1 MRGKAIARIVL
12 FSMIALVL
20 LCVLLAGLGL
30 SSFAKPVSS
39 QVVSV
44 QSTGSEHE
52 FAPGEVSSIF
62 ISWAS
67 GDIDIQPADQDT
79 VTVSEER
86 SGGSSMV
93 VRHLGSTL
101 EIEAGESKWG
111 VVFGKS
117 NQKNLTVR
125 LPRDWLCQS
134 LEISAAAAGIWVDGL
149 PITNVVLNTA
159 SVNCVFTDCA
169 VEKMQVNAVS
179 GDLDY
184 SGALKKLELKGASA
198 DCNLRLSDAPATI
211 EMNTAS
217 GDLNLTLPDNCGFT
231 LNRSSLSG
239 AFQSD
244 FATTTEND
252 RIVCGD
258 GACQI
263 TFSSF
268 SGDINI
274 RRK

>member
-1 MRGKAIARIVL
+1 MKGTAIARIVL

-39 QVVSV
+39 QIVSV

-101 EIEAGESKWG
+101 EIEAGESKWRLG
-111 VVFGKS
+111 VGKS
-117 NQKNLTVR
+117 TQKDLSIRV
-125 LPRDWLCQS
+125 PRDWLCQS
-134 LEISAAAAGIWVDGL
+134 LEISAAAADIRVDGL
-149 PITNVVLNTA
+149 TITSVALNTA
-159 SVNCVFTDCA
+159 SVNCAFTDCA
-169 VEKMQVNAVS
+169 VEKMQMNTAS
-179 GDLDY
+179 SDLDY
-184 SGALKKLELKGASA
+184 SGVLKRLELKGASA
-198 DCNLRLSDAPATI
+198 DCNLRLSDAPAAI
-211 EMNTAS
+211 GMNTAS

>member
-1 MRGKAIARIVL
+1 MKGKAIARIVL
-12 FSMIALVL
+12 FSLIALVL

-30 SSFAKPVSS
+30 SSFAKPVSP

-44 QSTGSEHE
+44 QSTGSEYE
-52 FAPGEVSSIF
+52 FAQEEVSGLA

-111 VVFGKS
+111 LFFGKS

-125 LPRDWLCQS
+125 VPRDWLCQS
-134 LEISAAAAGIWVDGL
+134 LEISAAAVDIRVDGL

-159 SVNCVFTDCA
+159 SGNCAFTDCA
-169 VEKMQVNAVS
+169 VEKMQVN
-179 GDLDY
+179 
-184 SGALKKLELKGASA
+184 
-198 DCNLRLSDAPATI
+198 
-211 EMNTAS
+211 TAS
-217 GDLNLTLPDNCGFT
+217 GELNLFLPDNCGFT
-231 LNRSSLSG
+231 LDRSSLSG

-252 RIVCGD
+252 KIVCGD
-258 GACQI
+258 GTCQI
-263 TFSSF
+263 TFSSL
-268 SGDINI
+268 SGNINI
-274 RRK
+274 CRK

>member
-1 MRGKAIARIVL
+1 MTGKAIARIVL

-30 SSFAKPVSS
+30 SSFAKPVSP

-101 EIEAGESKWG
+101 EIEAGESKWRLG
-111 VVFGKS
+111 VGKS
-117 NQKNLTVR
+117 TQKDLSIRV
-125 LPRDWLCQS
+125 PRDWLCQS
-134 LEISAAAAGIWVDGL
+134 LEISAAAADIRVDGL
-149 PITNVVLNTA
+149 TITSVALNTA
-159 SVNCVFTDCA
+159 SVNCAFTDCA
-169 VEKMQVNAVS
+169 VEKMQMNTAS
-179 GDLDY
+179 SDLDY
-184 SGALKKLELKGASA
+184 SGVLKRLELKGASA
-198 DCNLRLSDAPATI
+198 DCNLRLSDAPTAI
-211 EMNTAS
+211 GMNTAS

>member
-1 MRGKAIARIVL
+1 MKGKAIARIVL

-39 QVVSV
+39 QIVSV

-79 VTVSEER
+79 VTVIEER

-101 EIEAGESKWG
+101 EIEAGESKWRLG
-111 VVFGKS
+111 VGKS
-117 NQKNLTVR
+117 TQKDLSIRV
-125 LPRDWLCQS
+125 PRDWLCQS
-134 LEISAAAAGIWVDGL
+134 LEIKAASADIRVDGL

-169 VEKMQVNAVS
+169 VEKMQMNTAS
-179 GDLDY
+179 SDLDY
-184 SGALKKLELKGASA
+184 SGVLKRLELKGASA
-198 DCNLRLSDAPATI
+198 DCNLRLSDAPAAI
-211 EMNTAS
+211 GMNTAS

-231 LNRSSLSG
+231 LDRSSLSG

>member
-1 MRGKAIARIVL
+1 MKGKAIARIVL

-52 FAPGEVSSIF
+52 FSPGEVSALF

-67 GDIDIQPADQDT
+67 GNIDIQPADQDT

-101 EIEAGESKWG
+101 EIEVGESKWRLG
-111 VVFGKS
+111 FGKS
-117 NQKNLTVR
+117 TQKDLSVR
-125 LPRDWLCQS
+125 VPRDWLCQS
-134 LEISAAAAGIWVDGL
+134 LEISAAAADIRVDGL

-159 SVNCVFTDCA
+159 SGDCAFTDCT
-169 VEKMQVNAVS
+169 VEKMQVNTAS

-184 SGALKKLELKGASA
+184 SGVLKRLELKGASA
-198 DCNLRLSDAPATI
+198 DCNLRLSDAPAAI

-217 GDLNLTLPDNCGFT
+217 GELNLFLPDNCGFT
-231 LNRSSLSG
+231 LGRSSLSG

-263 TFSSF
+263 TFSSL
-268 SGDINI
+268 SGNINI
-274 RRK
+274 CRK

>member
-1 MRGKAIARIVL
+1 MKGKAIARIVL

-39 QVVSV
+39 QIVSV
-44 QSTGSEHE
+44 QSTGSEYE
-52 FAPGEVSSIF
+52 FALEEVSGLA
-62 ISWAS
+62 ISWAP

-93 VRHLGSTL
+93 VRHRGSTL
-101 EIEAGESKWG
+101 EIESGENKWRLG
-111 VVFGKS
+111 GGKS
-117 NQKNLTVR
+117 AQKDLSVR
-125 LPRDWLCQS
+125 VPRDWLCQS

-159 SVNCVFTDCA
+159 SGDCAFTDCA
-169 VEKMQVNAVS
+169 VEEMQVNTAS

-184 SGALKKLELKGASA
+184 SGVLKRLELKGASA
-198 DCNLRLSDAPATI
+198 DCNLRLSDAPAAI
-211 EMNTAS
+211 GMNTAS

-231 LNRSSLSG
+231 LDRSSLSG

-252 RIVCGD
+252 KIVCGD
-258 GACQI
+258 GTCQI
-263 TFSSF
+263 TFSSL
-268 SGDINI
+268 SGNINI
-274 RRK
+274 CRK

>member
-1 MRGKAIARIVL
+1 MKGKAIARIVL

-39 QVVSV
+39 QIVSV

-101 EIEAGESKWG
+101 EIEAGESKWRLG
-111 VVFGKS
+111 VGKS
-117 NQKNLTVR
+117 TQKDLSIRV
-125 LPRDWLCQS
+125 PRDWLCQS

-149 PITNVVLNTA
+149 PITNVLLNTA
-159 SVNCVFTDCA
+159 SGDCAFTDCT

-184 SGALKKLELKGASA
+184 SGVLKKLELKGASA
-198 DCNLRLSDAPATI
+198 DCNLRLSDAPAAI
-211 EMNTAS
+211 GMNTAS

-231 LNRSSLSG
+231 LDRSSLSG

-263 TFSSF
+263 TFSSL
-268 SGDINI
+268 SGNI
-274 RRK
+274 TICRK

>member
-1 MRGKAIARIVL
+1 MKGKAVARIVL
-12 FSMIALVL
+12 FSLIALVL

-39 QVVSV
+39 QIVSI
-44 QSTGSEHE
+44 QSTGSEYE
-52 FAPGEVSSIF
+52 FAQEEVSGLA

-86 SGGSSMV
+86 SGGGSMV
-93 VRHLGSTL
+93 VHHRGSEL

-111 VVFGKS
+111 LVFGKS

-125 LPRDWLCQS
+125 VPRDWLCQS
-134 LEISAAAAGIWVDGL
+134 LEVKAAAADIRVDGL

-159 SVNCVFTDCA
+159 SGNCVFTDCT
-169 VEKMQVNAVS
+169 VEKMQVNTAS

-184 SGALKKLELKGASA
+184 SGVLKRLELKGASA
-198 DCNLRLSDAPATI
+198 DCNLRLSDAPAAI
-211 EMNTAS
+211 GMNTAS

-231 LNRSSLSG
+231 LDRSSLSG

-252 RIVCGD
+252 KIVCGD
-258 GACQI
+258 GTCQI
-263 TFSSF
+263 TFSSL
-268 SGDINI
+268 SGNINI
-274 RRK
+274 CRK

>member
-1 MRGKAIARIVL
+1 MKGKAIARIVL

-39 QVVSV
+39 QIVSV
-44 QSTGSEHE
+44 QSTGSEYE
-52 FAPGEVSSIF
+52 FALEEVSGF
-62 ISWAS
+62 AISWAS

-93 VRHLGSTL
+93 VRHRGSTL
-101 EIEAGESKWG
+101 EIAFGENKWRLG
-111 VVFGKS
+111 GGKS
-117 NQKNLTVR
+117 TQKDLSVR
-125 LPRDWLCQS
+125 VPRDWICQS

-159 SVNCVFTDCA
+159 SGDCAFTDCT

-184 SGALKKLELKGASA
+184 SGVLKKLELKGASA
-198 DCNLRLSDAPATI
+198 DCNLWLSDAPAVI

-217 GDLNLTLPDNCGFT
+217 GDLNLFLPDNCGFT
-231 LNRSSLSG
+231 LDRSSLSG

-252 RIVCGD
+252 KIVCGD
-258 GACQI
+258 GTCQI
-263 TFSSF
+263 TFSSL
-268 SGDINI
+268 SGNINI
-274 RRK
+274 CRK

>member
-1 MRGKAIARIVL
+1 MKGKAIARIVL
-12 FSMIALVL
+12 FSLIALVL

-39 QVVSV
+39 QIVSV

-101 EIEAGESKWG
+101 EIEAGESKWRLG
-111 VVFGKS
+111 VGKS
-117 NQKNLTVR
+117 TQKDLSIRV
-125 LPRDWLCQS
+125 PRDWLCQS
-134 LEISAAAAGIWVDGL
+134 LEIKAASADIRVDGL
-149 PITNVVLNTA
+149 TITSVALNTA
-159 SVNCVFTDCA
+159 SGDCAFTDCA
-169 VEKMQVNAVS
+169 VEKMQVN
-179 GDLDY
+179 
-184 SGALKKLELKGASA
+184 
-198 DCNLRLSDAPATI
+198 
-211 EMNTAS
+211 TAS
-217 GDLNLTLPDNCGFT
+217 GELNLFLPDNCGFT
-231 LNRSSLSG
+231 LDRSSLSG

-244 FATTTEND
+244 FATITEND
-252 RIVCGD
+252 KIVCGD
-258 GACQI
+258 GTCQI
-263 TFSSF
+263 TFSSL
-268 SGDINI
+268 SGNINI
-274 RRK
+274 CRK

>member
-1 MRGKAIARIVL
+1 MKGKAIARIVL
-12 FSMIALVL
+12 FSLIALVL

-39 QVVSV
+39 QIVSV
-44 QSTGSEHE
+44 QSTGSEYE
-52 FAPGEVSSIF
+52 FALEEVSGLA

-93 VRHLGSTL
+93 VRHRGSTL
-101 EIEAGESKWG
+101 EIAFGENKWRLG
-111 VVFGKS
+111 GGKS
-117 NQKNLTVR
+117 AQKDLSVR
-125 LPRDWLCQS
+125 VPRDWLCQS

-149 PITNVVLNTA
+149 PITNVVLDTA
-159 SVNCVFTDCA
+159 SGDCAFTDCT
-169 VEKMQVNAVS
+169 VEKMQVNAIS

-184 SGALKKLELKGASA
+184 SGVLKKLELNGASA
-198 DCNLRLSDAPATI
+198 DCNLWLSDAPAAI
-211 EMNTAS
+211 GMNTAS

-231 LNRSSLSG
+231 LDRSSLSG

-244 FATTTEND
+244 FAITTEND
-252 RIVCGD
+252 KIVCGD
-258 GACQI
+258 GTCQI
-263 TFSSF
+263 TFSSL
-268 SGDINI
+268 SGNINI
-274 RRK
+274 CRK

>member
-1 MRGKAIARIVL
+1 MKGKAIVRLVL
-12 FSMIALVL
+12 FSVIAFVL
-20 LCVLLAGLGL
+20 TCVLLDGLGMGP
-30 SSFAKPVSS
+30 FVKPVSS
-39 QVVSV
+39 QIVTV
-44 QSTGSEHE
+44 QATGGEYE
-52 FAPGEVSSIF
+52 FSPEEVSALA

-79 VTVSEER
+79 ITVSEDR

-93 VRHLGSTL
+93 VRHSGSKL

-111 VVFGKS
+111 LGFGKS
-117 NQKNLTVR
+117 TQKDLTVQV
-125 LPRDWLCQS
+125 PRDWLCQS
-134 LEISAAAAGIWVDGL
+134 LEISVASADVSVDDL
-149 PITNVVLNTA
+149 SVTSVVLNTA
-159 SVNCVFTDCA
+159 SGDCTFTDCA
-169 VEKMQVNAVS
+169 VEDMQVNTAS

-184 SGALKKLELKGASA
+184 TGTLQRIEMKGASA
-198 DCNLRLSDAPATI
+198 DCNLSLSDAPVSI

-231 LNRSSLSG
+231 LDRSSLSG
-239 AFQSD
+239 AYQSD
-244 FATTTEND
+244 FATTEND
-252 RIVCGD
+252 ETVSGD

-263 TFSSF
+263 IFSSL

>member
-1 MRGKAIARIVL
+1 MKGKAIARIVL

-39 QVVSV
+39 QIVSV

-101 EIEAGESKWG
+101 EIEAGESKWRLG
-111 VVFGKS
+111 VGKS
-117 NQKNLTVR
+117 TQKDLSIRV
-125 LPRDWLCQS
+125 PRDWLCQS

-149 PITNVVLNTA
+149 PITNVLLNTA
-159 SVNCVFTDCA
+159 SGDCAFTDCT

-184 SGALKKLELKGASA
+184 SGVLKKLELKGASA
-198 DCNLRLSDAPATI
+198 DCNLRLSDAPAAI
-211 EMNTAS
+211 GMNTAS

-231 LNRSSLSG
+231 LDRSSLSG

-263 TFSSF
+263 TFSSL
-268 SGDINI
+268 SGNINI
-274 RRK
+274 CRK

>member
-1 MRGKAIARIVL
+1 
-12 FSMIALVL
+12 MIALVL

-39 QVVSV
+39 QIVSV

-101 EIEAGESKWG
+101 EIEAGESKWRLG
-111 VVFGKS
+111 VGKS
-117 NQKNLTVR
+117 TQKDLSIRV
-125 LPRDWLCQS
+125 PRDWLCQS
-134 LEISAAAAGIWVDGL
+134 LEIGAAAADIRVDGL

-159 SVNCVFTDCA
+159 SGDCAFTDCT
-169 VEKMQVNAVS
+169 VEKMQVNTAS

-184 SGALKKLELKGASA
+184 SGVLKRLELKGASA
-198 DCNLRLSDAPATI
+198 DCNLRLSDAPAAV

-231 LNRSSLSG
+231 LDRSSLSG

-258 GACQI
+258 GTCQI
-263 TFSSF
+263 TFSSL
-268 SGDINI
+268 SGNINI
-274 RRK
+274 CRK

>member
-1 MRGKAIARIVL
+1 MKGKAIARIVL
-12 FSMIALVL
+12 FSLIALVL

-39 QVVSV
+39 QIVSI
-44 QSTGSEHE
+44 QSTGSEYE
-52 FAPGEVSSIF
+52 FAQEEVSGLA

-93 VRHLGSTL
+93 VRHRGSTL
-101 EIEAGESKWG
+101 EIEFGENKWRLG
-111 VVFGKS
+111 GGKS
-117 NQKNLTVR
+117 TQKDLSVR
-125 LPRDWLCQS
+125 VPRDWLCQS
-134 LEISAAAAGIWVDGL
+134 LEISAAADIRVDGL

-159 SVNCVFTDCA
+159 SGNCAFTDCA

-184 SGALKKLELKGASA
+184 SGVLKKLELNGASA
-198 DCNLRLSDAPATI
+198 DCNLRLSDAPAAI
-211 EMNTAS
+211 GMNTAS

-231 LNRSSLSG
+231 LDRSSLSG
-239 AFQSD
+239 VFQSD

-252 RIVCGD
+252 KIVCGD
-258 GACQI
+258 GTCQI
-263 TFSSF
+263 TFSSL
-268 SGDINI
+268 SGNINI
-274 RRK
+274 CRK

>member
-1 MRGKAIARIVL
+1 MKGKAIARIVL

-39 QVVSV
+39 QIVSV
-44 QSTGSEHE
+44 QSTGEEHE

-101 EIEAGESKWG
+101 EIEAGESKWRLG
-111 VVFGKS
+111 VGKS
-117 NQKNLTVR
+117 TQKDLSIRV
-125 LPRDWLCQS
+125 PRDWLCQS
-134 LEISAAAAGIWVDGL
+134 LEISAAAADIRVDGL
-149 PITNVVLNTA
+149 TITSVALNTA

-169 VEKMQVNAVS
+169 VEKMQMNTAS
-179 GDLDY
+179 SDLDY
-184 SGALKKLELKGASA
+184 SGVLKRLELKGASA
-198 DCNLRLSDAPATI
+198 DCNLRLSDAPAAI
-211 EMNTAS
+211 GMNTAS

-274 RRK
+274 RKK

>member
-1 MRGKAIARIVL
+1 MKGKAIARIVL

-30 SSFAKPVSS
+30 SSFAKPVSP

-93 VRHLGSTL
+93 VRHRGSTL

-111 VVFGKS
+111 IGFGKS
-117 NQKNLTVR
+117 TQKDLTVR
-125 LPRDWLCQS
+125 VPRDWLCQR
-134 LEISAAAAGIWVDGL
+134 LEVSVASADVSVENMSVTSVA
-149 PITNVVLNTA
+149 LNTA
-159 SVNCVFTDCA
+159 SGDCAFTDCV
-169 VEKMQVNAVS
+169 VEKMHVITAS

-184 SGALKKLELKGASA
+184 IGTLQRLEWKGASA
-198 DCNLRLSDAPATI
+198 DCNLRLSDAPASI

-217 GDLNLTLPDNCGFT
+217 GGLNLALPDNCGFT
-231 LNRSSLSG
+231 LDRSSLSG
-239 AFQSD
+239 VFQSD

-252 RIVCGD
+252 KIVCGD

-263 TFSSF
+263 TFSSL
-268 SGDINI
+268 SGNINI
-274 RRK
+274 CRK

>member
-1 MRGKAIARIVL
+1 MKGKAIARIVL

-30 SSFAKPVSS
+30 SSFAKPVSP

-52 FAPGEVSSIF
+52 FSPGEVNALF

-79 VTVSEER
+79 VTVIEER

-101 EIEAGESKWG
+101 EIEAGGSKWG
-111 VVFGKS
+111 LVFGKS

-125 LPRDWLCQS
+125 VPRDWLCQS
-134 LEISAAAAGIWVDGL
+134 LEIGGAAADIRVDGL

-169 VEKMQVNAVS
+169 VEKMQMNTAS
-179 GDLDY
+179 SDLDY
-184 SGALKKLELKGASA
+184 SGVLKRLELKGASA
-198 DCNLRLSDAPATI
+198 DCNLRLSDAPAAI
-211 EMNTAS
+211 GMNTAS

>member
-1 MRGKAIARIVL
+1 MKGKAIARIVL

-39 QVVSV
+39 QIVSV

-101 EIEAGESKWG
+101 EIEAGESKWRLG
-111 VVFGKS
+111 VGKS
-117 NQKNLTVR
+117 TQKDLSIRV
-125 LPRDWLCQS
+125 PRDWLCQS
-134 LEISAAAAGIWVDGL
+134 LEIGGAAADIRVDGL

-169 VEKMQVNAVS
+169 VEKMQMNTAS
-179 GDLDY
+179 SDLDY
-184 SGALKKLELKGASA
+184 SGVLKRLELKGASA
-198 DCNLRLSDAPATI
+198 DCNLRLSDAPTAI
-211 EMNTAS
+211 GMNTAS

-263 TFSSF
+263 TFSS

>member
-1 MRGKAIARIVL
+1 MKRNAIIRIIL
-12 FSMIALVL
+12 FSLIALVL
-20 LCVLLAGLGL
+20 ICVLLAGLGL

-39 QVVSV
+39 QIVSV
-44 QSTGSEHE
+44 QSTGEKHE
-52 FAPGEVSSIF
+52 FAPGEVSEIF

-93 VRHLGSTL
+93 VRHRGSTL

-111 VVFGKS
+111 IGFGKS
-117 NQKNLTVR
+117 TQKDLTVR
-125 LPRDWLCQS
+125 VPRDWLCQR
-134 LEISAAAAGIWVDGL
+134 LEVSVASADVSVENMSVTSVA
-149 PITNVVLNTA
+149 LNTA
-159 SVNCVFTDCA
+159 SGDCAFTDCA
-169 VEKMQVNAVS
+169 VEKMQVNTA
-179 GDLDY
+179 
-184 SGALKKLELKGASA
+184 SGALDYIGTLQRLEWKGASA
-198 DCNLRLSDAPATI
+198 DCNLRLSDAPAAI
-211 EMNTAS
+211 GMNTAS

-274 RRK
+274 RKK

>member
-1 MRGKAIARIVL
+1 MKGKAIARIVL

-20 LCVLLAGLGL
+20 LCVLLAGLGR

-39 QVVSV
+39 QIVSV
-44 QSTGSEHE
+44 QSTGSEYE
-52 FAPGEVSSIF
+52 FAREEVSGLA

-93 VRHLGSTL
+93 VRHRGSTL
-101 EIEAGESKWG
+101 EIEFGENKWSLG
-111 VVFGKS
+111 GGKS
-117 NQKNLTVR
+117 TQKDLSVR
-125 LPRDWLCQS
+125 VPRDWLCQS
-134 LEISAAAAGIWVDGL
+134 LEISTAAAGIWVDGL

-159 SVNCVFTDCA
+159 SGDCAFTDCT

-184 SGALKKLELKGASA
+184 SGVLKKLELNGTSA
-198 DCNLRLSDAPATI
+198 DCNLWLSDAPAAI

-231 LNRSSLSG
+231 LDRSSLSG

-252 RIVCGD
+252 KIVCGD

-263 TFSSF
+263 TFSSL
-268 SGDINI
+268 SGNINI
-274 RRK
+274 CRK

>member
-1 MRGKAIARIVL
+1 MKRNAIIRIIL
-12 FSMIALVL
+12 FSVIAFVL
-20 LCVLLAGLGL
+20 LCVLLAGLGQ

-39 QVVSV
+39 QIVSV
-44 QSTGSEHE
+44 QSTGEKHE
-52 FAPGEVSSIF
+52 FAPGEVSEIF

-93 VRHLGSTL
+93 VRHRGSTL

-111 VVFGKS
+111 IGFGKS
-117 NQKNLTVR
+117 TQKDLTVR
-125 LPRDWLCQS
+125 VPRDWLCQS

-159 SVNCVFTDCA
+159 SGNCVFTDCT

-184 SGALKKLELKGASA
+184 SGVLKKLELKGASA
-198 DCNLRLSDAPATI
+198 DCNLWLSDAPATI

-217 GDLNLTLPDNCGFT
+217 GELNLFLPDNCGFT
-231 LNRSSLSG
+231 LDRSSLSG

-252 RIVCGD
+252 KIVCGD

-263 TFSSF
+263 TFSSL
-268 SGDINI
+268 SGNINI
-274 RRK
+274 CRK

>member
-1 MRGKAIARIVL
+1 MKRSAIIRIIL
-12 FSMIALVL
+12 FSLIALVL
-20 LCVLLAGLGL
+20 LCVLLDGLGL

-39 QVVSV
+39 RTVSV
-44 QSTGSEHE
+44 QSTGEEHE
-52 FAPGEVSSIF
+52 FAPGEVSEIF

-93 VRHLGSTL
+93 VRHRGSTL

-111 VVFGKS
+111 IGFGKS
-117 NQKNLTVR
+117 TQKDLTVR
-125 LPRDWLCQS
+125 VPRDWLCQS
-134 LEISAAAAGIWVDGL
+134 LEIGGAAADIRVDGL

-159 SVNCVFTDCA
+159 SGDCAFTDCA
-169 VEKMQVNAVS
+169 VEKMQMNTAS
-179 GDLDY
+179 SDLDY
-184 SGALKKLELKGASA
+184 SGMLKRLELKGASA
-198 DCNLRLSDAPATI
+198 DCNLRLSDAPAAI

-217 GDLNLTLPDNCGFT
+217 GELNLFLPDNCGFT
-231 LNRSSLSG
+231 LDRSSLSG
-239 AFQSD
+239 SFQSD

-252 RIVCGD
+252 KIVCGD

-263 TFSSF
+263 TFSSL
-268 SGDINI
+268 SGNINI
-274 RRK
+274 CRK

>member
-1 MRGKAIARIVL
+1 MKGKAIARIVL

-39 QVVSV
+39 QIVSV
-44 QSTGSEHE
+44 QSTRSEHE

-101 EIEAGESKWG
+101 EIEAGESKWRLG
-111 VVFGKS
+111 VGKS
-117 NQKNLTVR
+117 TQKDLSIRV
-125 LPRDWLCQS
+125 PRDWLCQS

-149 PITNVVLNTA
+149 PITNVLLNTA
-159 SVNCVFTDCA
+159 SGDCAFTDCT

-184 SGALKKLELKGASA
+184 SGVLKKLELKGASA
-198 DCNLRLSDAPATI
+198 DCNLRLSDAPAAI
-211 EMNTAS
+211 GMNTAS

-231 LNRSSLSG
+231 LDRSSLSG

-263 TFSSF
+263 TFSSL
-268 SGDINI
+268 SGNINI
-274 RRK
+274 CRK

>member
-1 MRGKAIARIVL
+1 MKGKAIARIVL

-20 LCVLLAGLGL
+20 LCMLLAGLGM

-39 QVVSV
+39 QIVSV
-44 QSTGSEHE
+44 QSTGSEYE
-52 FAPGEVSSIF
+52 FALEEVSGLA

-101 EIEAGESKWG
+101 EIEAGESKWRLG
-111 VVFGKS
+111 FGKS
-117 NQKNLTVR
+117 TQKELSVR
-125 LPRDWLCQS
+125 VPRDWLCQS
-134 LEISAAAAGIWVDGL
+134 LEISAAAAGIRVDGL

-159 SVNCVFTDCA
+159 SGNCAFTDCT

-184 SGALKKLELKGASA
+184 SGVLKKLELKGASA
-198 DCNLRLSDAPATI
+198 DCNLRLSDAPAAI

-231 LNRSSLSG
+231 LDRSSLSG

-252 RIVCGD
+252 KIICGD
-258 GACQI
+258 GTCQI
-263 TFSSF
+263 TFSSL
-268 SGDINI
+268 SGNINI
-274 RRK
+274 CRK

>member
-1 MRGKAIARIVL
+1 MKRNAIIRIIL
-12 FSMIALVL
+12 FSVIAFVL

-39 QVVSV
+39 QTVSV
-44 QSTGSEHE
+44 QSTGEEHE
-52 FAPGEVSSIF
+52 FAPGEVSEIF

-86 SGGSSMV
+86 SSGSSMV
-93 VRHLGSTL
+93 VRHRGSTL

-111 VVFGKS
+111 IGFGKS
-117 NQKNLTVR
+117 TQKDLTVR
-125 LPRDWLCQS
+125 VPRDWLCQR
-134 LEISAAAAGIWVDGL
+134 LEVSVASADVSVENMSVTSVA
-149 PITNVVLNTA
+149 LNTA
-159 SVNCVFTDCA
+159 SGDCAFTDCA
-169 VEKMQVNAVS
+169 VEKMQVNTAS

-184 SGALKKLELKGASA
+184 IGTLQRLEWKGASA
-198 DCNLRLSDAPATI
+198 DCNLRLGDAPASI

-217 GDLNLTLPDNCGFT
+217 GELNLFLPDNCGFT
-231 LNRSSLSG
+231 LDRSSLSG
-239 AFQSD
+239 SFQSD

-252 RIVCGD
+252 KIVCGD

-263 TFSSF
+263 TFSSL
-268 SGDINI
+268 SGNINI

>member
-1 MRGKAIARIVL
+1 MKGKAIARIVL

-39 QVVSV
+39 QIVSV

-101 EIEAGESKWG
+101 EIEAGESKWRLG
-111 VVFGKS
+111 VGKS
-117 NQKNLTVR
+117 TQKDLSIRV
-125 LPRDWLCQS
+125 PRDWLCQS
-134 LEISAAAAGIWVDGL
+134 LEISAAAADIRVDGL
-149 PITNVVLNTA
+149 TITSVALNTA
-159 SVNCVFTDCA
+159 SVNCAFTDCA
-169 VEKMQVNAVS
+169 VEKMQMNTAS
-179 GDLDY
+179 SDLDY
-184 SGALKKLELKGASA
+184 SGVLKRLELKGASA
-198 DCNLRLSDAPATI
+198 DCNLRLSDAPTAI
-211 EMNTAS
+211 GMNTAS

-263 TFSSF
+263 TFSSL
-268 SGDINI
+268 SGNINI
-274 RRK
+274 CRK

>member
-1 MRGKAIARIVL
+1 MKRNAIIRIIL
-12 FSMIALVL
+12 FSLIAFVL

-39 QVVSV
+39 QIVSV
-44 QSTGSEHE
+44 QSTGEEHE
-52 FAPGEVSSIF
+52 FAPGEVSEIF

-93 VRHLGSTL
+93 VHHRGSTL
-101 EIEAGESKWG
+101 E
-111 VVFGKS
+111 
-117 NQKNLTVR
+117 R
-125 LPRDWLCQS
+125 LEVS
-134 LEISAAAAGIWVDGL
+134 VASADVSAENMSVTSVA
-149 PITNVVLNTA
+149 LNTA
-159 SVNCVFTDCA
+159 SGDCAFTDCA
-169 VEKMQVNAVS
+169 VEKMQVNTAS

-184 SGALKKLELKGASA
+184 IGTLQRLEWKGASA
-198 DCNLRLSDAPATI
+198 DCNLRLGDAPVSI

-217 GDLNLTLPDNCGFT
+217 GELNLFLPDNCGFT
-231 LNRSSLSG
+231 LDRSSLSG

-252 RIVCGD
+252 KIVCGD

>member
-1 MRGKAIARIVL
+1 MKGKAIARIVL

-30 SSFAKPVSS
+30 NSFAKPVSS
-39 QVVSV
+39 QIASV
-44 QSTGSEHE
+44 QSTGSEYE
-52 FAPGEVSSIF
+52 FALEEVSGLA

-93 VRHLGSTL
+93 VRHRGSTL
-101 EIEAGESKWG
+101 EIEFGEDKWRLG
-111 VVFGKS
+111 GGKS
-117 NQKNLTVR
+117 TQKDLSVR
-125 LPRDWLCQS
+125 VPRDWLCQS

-159 SVNCVFTDCA
+159 SGDCAFTDCT
-169 VEKMQVNAVS
+169 VEKMQVNAIS

-184 SGALKKLELKGASA
+184 SGVLKKLELEGASA
-198 DCNLRLSDAPATI
+198 DCNLWLSDAPAAI
-211 EMNTAS
+211 GMNTAS

-231 LNRSSLSG
+231 LDRSSLSG

-244 FATTTEND
+244 FAITTEND
-252 RIVCGD
+252 KIVCGD

-263 TFSSF
+263 TFSSL
-268 SGDINI
+268 SGNINI
-274 RRK
+274 CRK

>member
-1 MRGKAIARIVL
+1 MKGKAIVRIVL

-39 QVVSV
+39 QIVSV
-44 QSTGSEHE
+44 QSTGSEYE
-52 FAPGEVSSIF
+52 FALEEVSGF
-62 ISWAS
+62 AISWAS

-86 SGGSSMV
+86 SGGSMV
-93 VRHLGSTL
+93 VHHRGSEL

-111 VVFGKS
+111 LVFGKS

-125 LPRDWLCQS
+125 VPRDWLCQS
-134 LEISAAAAGIWVDGL
+134 LEIKAASADIRVDGL
-149 PITNVVLNTA
+149 TITSVVLNTA
-159 SVNCVFTDCA
+159 SGDCAFTDCT
-169 VEKMQVNAVS
+169 VEKMQVNTAS

-184 SGALKKLELKGASA
+184 SGVLKRLELKGASA
-198 DCNLRLSDAPATI
+198 DCNLWLSDAPAAI
-211 EMNTAS
+211 GMNTAS

-231 LNRSSLSG
+231 LDRSSLSG

-252 RIVCGD
+252 KIVCGD

-263 TFSSF
+263 TFSSL
-268 SGDINI
+268 SGNINI
-274 RRK
+274 CRK

>member
-1 MRGKAIARIVL
+1 MKGKAIARIVL

-44 QSTGSEHE
+44 QSTGSEYE
-52 FAPGEVSSIF
+52 FSPGEVSALF

-101 EIEAGESKWG
+101 EIEAGESKWRLG
-111 VVFGKS
+111 VGKS
-117 NQKNLTVR
+117 TQKDLSIRV
-125 LPRDWLCQS
+125 PRDWLCQS
-134 LEISAAAAGIWVDGL
+134 LEIKAASADIRVDGL
-149 PITNVVLNTA
+149 TITSVALNTA
-159 SVNCVFTDCA
+159 SGDCAFTDCA

-179 GDLDY
+179 GVLDY
-184 SGALKKLELKGASA
+184 SGVLNKLELKGASA
-198 DCNLRLSDAPATI
+198 DCNLWLSDAPAAI
-211 EMNTAS
+211 GMNTAS
-217 GDLNLTLPDNCGFT
+217 GELNLFLPDNCGFT
-231 LNRSSLSG
+231 LDRSSLSG

-252 RIVCGD
+252 KIVCGD

>member
-1 MRGKAIARIVL
+1 MKGKAIARIVL

-20 LCVLLAGLGL
+20 LCVLLTGLGL
-30 SSFAKPVSS
+30 SFFAKPVSS
-39 QVVSV
+39 QIVSV
-44 QSTGSEHE
+44 QSTGSEYE
-52 FAPGEVSSIF
+52 FALEEVSGLA

-93 VRHLGSTL
+93 VRHRDSTL
-101 EIEAGESKWG
+101 EIESGENKWRLWG
-111 VVFGKS
+111 GKS
-117 NQKNLTVR
+117 TQKDLSVR
-125 LPRDWLCQS
+125 VPRDWLCQS

-159 SVNCVFTDCA
+159 SGDCAFTDCT
-169 VEKMQVNAVS
+169 VEKMQVNTAS
-179 GDLDY
+179 ADLDY
-184 SGALKKLELKGASA
+184 SGVLKRLELKGASA
-198 DCNLRLSDAPATI
+198 DCNLRLSDAPAAI

-231 LNRSSLSG
+231 LDRSSLSG

-252 RIVCGD
+252 KIVCGD
-258 GACQI
+258 GTCQI
-263 TFSSF
+263 TFSSL
-268 SGDINI
+268 SGNINI
-274 RRK
+274 CRK

>member
-1 MRGKAIARIVL
+1 MKGKAIARIVL

-39 QVVSV
+39 QIVSV
-44 QSTGSEHE
+44 QSTGSEYE
-52 FAPGEVSSIF
+52 FALEEVSGLA

-93 VRHLGSTL
+93 VRHRGSTL
-101 EIEAGESKWG
+101 EIESGENKWSLG
-111 VVFGKS
+111 GGKS
-117 NQKNLTVR
+117 TQKDLSVR
-125 LPRDWLCQS
+125 VPRDWLCQS

-159 SVNCVFTDCA
+159 SGDCAFTDCT

-184 SGALKKLELKGASA
+184 SGVLKKLELKGASA
-198 DCNLRLSDAPATI
+198 DCNLWLSDAPAAI

-231 LNRSSLSG
+231 LDRSSLSG

-252 RIVCGD
+252 KIVCGD

-263 TFSSF
+263 TFSSL
-268 SGDINI
+268 SGNVNI

>member
-1 MRGKAIARIVL
+1 MKGKAIARIVL
-12 FSMIALVL
+12 FSLIALVL
-20 LCVLLAGLGL
+20 LGVLLAGLGL

-39 QVVSV
+39 QIVSV
-44 QSTGSEHE
+44 QSTGSEYE
-52 FAPGEVSSIF
+52 FALEEVSGLA

-79 VTVSEER
+79 VTVSEEG

-93 VRHLGSTL
+93 VRHRDSTL
-101 EIEAGESKWG
+101 EIESGENKWRLWG
-111 VVFGKS
+111 GKS
-117 NQKNLTVR
+117 TQKDLSVR
-125 LPRDWLCQS
+125 VPRDWLCQS

-159 SVNCVFTDCA
+159 SGDCAFTDCT
-169 VEKMQVNAVS
+169 VEKMQVNAIS

-184 SGALKKLELKGASA
+184 SGVVKKLELNGASA
-198 DCNLRLSDAPATI
+198 DCNLWLSDAPAAI

-217 GDLNLTLPDNCGFT
+217 GELNLFLPDNCGFT
-231 LNRSSLSG
+231 LDRSSLSG

-244 FATTTEND
+244 FAITTEND
-252 RIVCGD
+252 KIVCGD

-263 TFSSF
+263 TFSSL
-268 SGDINI
+268 SGNINI
-274 RRK
+274 CRK

>member
-1 MRGKAIARIVL
+1 MKGKAIARIVL

-44 QSTGSEHE
+44 QSTGSEYE
-52 FAPGEVSSIF
+52 FSPGEVSGLA

-79 VTVSEER
+79 VTISEER

-101 EIEAGESKWG
+101 EIEAGESKWRLG
-111 VVFGKS
+111 VGKS
-117 NQKNLTVR
+117 TQKDLSIRV
-125 LPRDWLCQS
+125 PRDWLCQS
-134 LEISAAAAGIWVDGL
+134 LEIKAASADIRVDGL
-149 PITNVVLNTA
+149 TITSVVLNTA
-159 SVNCVFTDCA
+159 SGNCAFTDCA
-169 VEKMQVNAVS
+169 VEKMQVNTAS

-184 SGALKKLELKGASA
+184 SGVLEKLELKGASA
-198 DCNLRLSDAPATI
+198 DCNLRLSDAPAAI
-211 EMNTAS
+211 GMNTAS

-231 LNRSSLSG
+231 LDRSSLSG

-252 RIVCGD
+252 KIVCGD
-258 GACQI
+258 GTCQI
-263 TFSSF
+263 TFSSL
-268 SGDINI
+268 SGNINI
-274 RRK
+274 CRK